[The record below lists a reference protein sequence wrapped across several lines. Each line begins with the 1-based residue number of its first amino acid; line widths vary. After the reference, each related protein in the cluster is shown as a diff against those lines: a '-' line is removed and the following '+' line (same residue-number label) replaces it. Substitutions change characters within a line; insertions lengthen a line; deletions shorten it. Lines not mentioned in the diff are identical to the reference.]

1 MREPSANS
9 GSEYLVFVDESG
21 DHGLASIDPAYPVF
35 VLAFCL
41 IKKTVYARDLL
52 PTLTEFKFRRFGHDQ
67 VVLHERDIRKDIGE
81 FAFLKDRARKD
92 EFLGELSE
100 IVAATEMV
108 VIASVIRK
116 DLLTEQYRWP
126 GNPYEIALG
135 FGLERAH
142 LCLARR
148 QSAGLT
154 TPVILERRG
163 KQEDN
168 ALELEFRRICAGQ
181 NYLNSELAFEPRFVP
196 KSANVP
202 GLQLADLIAR
212 PIGRHIMDPG
222 QPNRA
227 FDVIERKL
235 DRSPAGK
242 IQGWGMKVFP

>member
-1 MREPSANS
+1 MTPPTDVATSD
-9 GSEYLVFVDESG
+9 YLVFVDESG

-41 IKKTVYARDLL
+41 VKKTVYARDVL
-52 PTLTEFKFRRFGHDQ
+52 PTLTEFKFKHFSHDQ

-81 FAFLKDRARKD
+81 FAFLKNRARKD
-92 EFLGELSE
+92 EFLGELSD
-100 IVAATEMV
+100 IVAATDMV

-116 DLLTEQYRWP
+116 DALTEQYRWP

-142 LCLARR
+142 MCLARR
-148 QSAGLT
+148 QSAGST
-154 TPVILERRG
+154 TSVILERRG
-163 KQEDN
+163 KQEDD
-168 ALELEFRRICAGQ
+168 ALELEFRRICSGQ
-181 NYLNSELAFEPRFVP
+181 NYLNSALAFEPHFVP

-212 PIGRHIMDPG
+212 PIGRHIMDPT

-227 FDVIERKL
+227 FEVIESKF

-242 IQGWGMKVFP
+242 IPGWGMKVFP